1 MAIFAIGDMHLSLGT
16 DKPMDVFP
24 GWEGY
29 LPRLEANWRKL
40 IGPDDTVILAGDT
53 SWAMNLNDTKAD
65 FAFIQNLPGQKWLL
79 KGNHDYW
86 WTTTRKMETFL
97 AANGFDT
104 LHILHNNA
112 CIADD
117 TALCGT
123 RGWPFDDVA
132 AQGEKLMAREAG
144 RLRMSLQA
152 AGDAAEK
159 IAFLHY
165 PPIYPGAQAQELVDV
180 LLSTPNMEQR
190 TVGIGRLDPEIARD
204 FSNVGPMVRAS
215 GHARD
220 TRADHPFV
228 GYGLLPMEVH
238 SEQGCDVISRLKV
251 RINEVYTALNMI
263 DYGLDNLPGGPLMVE
278 GFTYIPHRFA
288 LGFAEAP
295 RGDDIHWSMTGDNQ
309 KLYRWRCRAATY
321 ANWPTLR
328 YMLRGNT
335 VSDAPLIIGSLDPC
349 YSCTDRM
356 TVVDVRKKKSK
367 VVPYKELERYSIER
381 KNSPLK

>member
-1 MAIFAIGDMHLSLGT
+1 M
-16 DKPMDVFP
+16 
-24 GWEGY
+24 
-29 LPRLEANWRKL
+29 
-40 IGPDDTVILAGDT
+40 
-53 SWAMNLNDTKAD
+53 
-65 FAFIQNLPGQKWLL
+65 
-79 KGNHDYW
+79 
-86 WTTTRKMETFL
+86 
-97 AANGFDT
+97 
-104 LHILHNNA
+104 
-112 CIADD
+112 
-117 TALCGT
+117 
-123 RGWPFDDVA
+123 
-132 AQGEKLMAREAG
+132 
-144 RLRMSLQA
+144 
-152 AGDAAEK
+152 
-159 IAFLHY
+159 
-165 PPIYPGAQAQELVDV
+165 
-180 LLSTPNMEQR
+180 LLSTPNIEQR

-228 GYGLLPMEVH
+228 GYGLLPMTVH

-251 RINEVYTALNMI
+251 RINEVFTALNMI
-263 DYGLDNLPGGPLMVE
+263 DFGLDNLPGGPLMVE
-278 GFTYIPHRFA
+278 GFTYIPNRFA

-356 TVVDVRKKKSK
+356 TVVDVRKKKKSGGA
-367 VVPYKELERYSIER
+367 VQRA
-381 KNSPLK
+381 

>member
-1 MAIFAIGDMHLSLGT
+1 MEKLAETRMGYNEVTFLSDRVCGICGFAHSTAYTTSVENAMGIQVPERAQMIRAILLEVERLHSHLLNLGLACHFTGFDSGFMQFFRVRETSMKMAEILTGA
-16 DKPMDVFP
+16 
-24 GWEGY
+24 
-29 LPRLEANWRKL
+29 RKTYGLNL
-40 IGPDDTVILAGDT
+40 IGGIRRD
-53 SWAMNLNDTKAD
+53 
-65 FAFIQNLPGQKWLL
+65 LL
-79 KGNHDYW
+79 KDDMIQ
-86 WTTTRKMETFL
+86 TRQL
-97 AANGFDT
+97 AQQM
-104 LHILHNNA
+104 
-112 CIADD
+112 
-117 TALCGT
+117 
-123 RGWPFDDVA
+123 R
-132 AQGEKLMAREAG
+132 REV
-144 RLRMSLQA
+144 
-152 AGDAAEK
+152 
-159 IAFLHY
+159 
-165 PPIYPGAQAQELVDV
+165 QELVDV

-220 TRADHPFV
+220 TRADHPFCWLWPAAN
-228 GYGLLPMEVH
+228 GSPQRAGLRRYFP
-238 SEQGCDVISRLKV
+238 SESANQRGL
-251 RINEVYTALNMI
+251 YALNMI